1 MKLNLVKFQIPTN
14 WTYNEHGKV
23 YLRVSFNG
31 SDFQKPQ
38 PLTINNK
45 TYQVEVL
52 RLSVSRYGYLT
63 VETFGQQEPF
73 TESAEKQ
80 LLTKLA
86 PLLPPLNPP
95 ARDEWLENYLDRRRE
110 FLVQQMEFK
119 MRSYEEDY
127 KRNYNDLPRSFHV

>member
-1 MKLNLVKFQIPTN
+1 M
-14 WTYNEHGKV
+14 
-23 YLRVSFNG
+23 
-31 SDFQKPQ
+31 
-38 PLTINNK
+38 
-45 TYQVEVL
+45 
-52 RLSVSRYGYLT
+52 SRYGYLT
-63 VETFGQQEPF
+63 VETSGHQEPF

-119 MRSYEEDY
+119 MCSYEEDY
-127 KRNYNDLPRSFHV
+127 KRNYDNFPRSFHV

>member
-1 MKLNLVKFQIPTN
+1 MKLNFQIPTN
-14 WTYNEHGKV
+14 WTYNEHGEV
-23 YLRVSFNG
+23 YLRVTFNG
-31 SDFQKPQ
+31 SDFRKPQ

-52 RLSVSRYGYLT
+52 RLSISRYGYLL
-63 VETFGQQEPF
+63 VETFGRQEPF

-86 PLLPPLNPP
+86 PLLPPLEPP
-95 ARDEWLENYLDRRRE
+95 ARDEWLEKYLDRRRE

-119 MRSYEEDY
+119 MRIYEEDC
-127 KRNYNDLPRSFHV
+127 KRNYDNFPRSFHV